1 MKTKHFPILFLSLV
15 CIIVGVGISSSI
27 ERKQTTPIKIMTSIF
42 PLKEF
47 AHAVVGEWGD
57 VELLLPP
64 GAEIHAWRPKPS
76 DLVKLSSAEVFVY
89 IGAELEPWADDILR
103 SVKNPNL
110 RVIEASRGLSLIGHE
125 EEGEE
130 HDYDYPDEHKHNI
143 RDPHIW
149 LDFIYDKKIIDR
161 IVGVL
166 SEVDPVRHPVF
177 RKNADIYKRKLD
189 ALDEMYRKG
198 LAQCD
203 QKTIV
208 LGGHAAFG
216 YLARRYN
223 FSQISLYGLSPDSRP
238 TPRQLIDVVDFIKE
252 RGIGT
257 IFFEIEVSSELAQ
270 VIAKETG
277 AETRVLNPGA
287 SLPKKQDLSRLTFLR
302 IMEKN
307 LESLKNGL
315 RCR

>member
-1 MKTKHFPILFLSLV
+1 MNTKQICILFLSIV
-15 CIIVGVGISSSI
+15 CFIMGVGISSSFQG
-27 ERKQTTPIKIMTSIF
+27 KQTAPIKLMTSIF

-47 AHAVVGEWGD
+47 AHAVVGDWGE

-64 GAEIHAWRPKPS
+64 GAEIHAWQPKPS
-76 DLVKLSSAEVFVY
+76 DLVKLSSADVFVY

-110 RVIEASRGLSLIGHE
+110 HVVEASRGLLLIGHE
-125 EEGEE
+125 EEVEK
-130 HDYDYPDEHKHNI
+130 HKHGA

-149 LDFIYDKKIIDR
+149 LDFTNDKKIIDR
-161 IVGVL
+161 IAEVL
-166 SEVDPVRHPVF
+166 SKIDPDRRAIF
-177 RKNADIYKRKLD
+177 QENADSYKQKLD
-189 ALDEMYRKG
+189 ALDDMYRKG
-198 LAQCD
+198 LDQCD

-208 LGGHAAFG
+208 LGGHSAFG

-223 FSQISLYGLSPDSRP
+223 LSQISLYGLSPDSKP
-238 TPRQLIDVVDFIKE
+238 TPRQLIDVVDFVRE
-252 RGIGT
+252 REIGA
-257 IFFEIEVSSELAQ
+257 IFFEINVSSELAR
-270 VIAKETG
+270 VIAEETG
-277 AETRVLNPGA
+277 AKTLVLNPGA
-287 SLPKKQDLSRLTFLR
+287 SLPRQKYHSSITFLS